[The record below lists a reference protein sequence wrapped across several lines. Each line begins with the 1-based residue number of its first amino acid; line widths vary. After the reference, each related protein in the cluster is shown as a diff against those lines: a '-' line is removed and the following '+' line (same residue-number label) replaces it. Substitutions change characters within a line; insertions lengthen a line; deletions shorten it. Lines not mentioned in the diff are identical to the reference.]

1 MDLRRSCATLYLPT
15 RGGATRRVAVP
26 GWAALAACLGVPG
39 AAALSVMLSLGAGPH
54 WLVAGSP
61 LARENALLRATM
73 AGLDEEV
80 ADLSAEMA
88 LLAEER
94 GAIASALALPA
105 DDGQGPRPGATMAG
119 DARRLALQARLDRG
133 AWEGMADSLGARA
146 AARALVPAGA
156 PCATGW
162 TSSVY
167 GPRLDPFTGRRSFH
181 RGIDIS
187 VPRGTAVRATAGGT
201 VAAVERQ
208 AGLGLVVKVD
218 HGPGVQTVYAHLE
231 RALVNAGDTVEPGA
245 VIARSGNTGRSSAP
259 HLHYEVRL
267 DGRAV
272 NPRRF
277 LGEPGGA
284 RAAPVVVSR

>member
-1 MDLRRSCATLYLPT
+1 MNLRRSCATLYLPA
-15 RGGATRRVAVP
+15 RDGSTRRVAVP

-39 AAALSVMLSLGAGPH
+39 ASAIAVMLALGVGPR
-54 WLVAGSP
+54 WLVAGAP

-94 GAIASALALPA
+94 GALATALDLSPDAGGIPVGGPA
-105 DDGQGPRPGATMAG
+105 AGAV
-119 DARRLALQARLDRG
+119 RRLAAQARLDRS
-133 AWEGMADSLGARA
+133 AWAGIADSLESRA
-146 AARALVPAGA
+146 AARALTPTGV

-162 TSSVY
+162 TSSVF

-181 RGIDIS
+181 RGVDIS

-208 AGLGLVVKVD
+208 AGLGLVVKID
-218 HGPGVQTVYAHLE
+218 HGPGVQTVYAHLD
-231 RALVNAGDTVEPGA
+231 RALVTAGDAVAPGA
-245 VIARSGNTGRSSAP
+245 LIARSGSTGRSSAP

-267 DGRAV
+267 NGRAV
-272 NPRRF
+272 DPRRF
-277 LGEPGGA
+277 LGEPAGA
-284 RAAPVVVSR
+284 RPAQVLVSR